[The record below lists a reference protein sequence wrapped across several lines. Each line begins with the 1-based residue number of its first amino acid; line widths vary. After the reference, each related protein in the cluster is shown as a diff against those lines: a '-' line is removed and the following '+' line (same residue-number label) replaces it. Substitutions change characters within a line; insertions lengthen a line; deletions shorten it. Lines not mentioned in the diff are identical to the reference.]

1 MNIAQSLQA
10 LMKENGFSNSKLARK
25 LGVHTS
31 TVSNWLSG
39 KDVKAENLSAICEL
53 FGCSMDYL
61 AGIEEKEKAPSD
73 TGEGEITESQLK
85 AAFFRGADPTL
96 TDEEIDAMWEDAKDL
111 RDILIMKKRRE
122 RKSGK

>member
-1 MNIAQSLQA
+1 MNIAQSLHA

-61 AGIEEKEKAPSD
+61 AGIEEKEKPPLQP
-73 TGEGEITESQLK
+73 EGRSFHFS
-85 AAFFRGADPTL
+85 A
-96 TDEEIDAMWEDAKDL
+96 WSV
-111 RDILIMKKRRE
+111 RRA
-122 RKSGK
+122 